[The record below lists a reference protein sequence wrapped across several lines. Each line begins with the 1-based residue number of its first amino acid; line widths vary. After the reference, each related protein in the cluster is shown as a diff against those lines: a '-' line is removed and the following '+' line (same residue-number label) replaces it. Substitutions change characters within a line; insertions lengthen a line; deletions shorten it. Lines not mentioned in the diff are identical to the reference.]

1 MNCLDHRRQRSGVE
15 ATVPT
20 SIYEGSVSSSTFPD
34 LFNATFSWRHES
46 IQTAGNRFNHQFK
59 IWNANIRRIA
69 IQLAR
74 RIVPDAQ
81 AGQEA
86 VPANNEP
93 NPPINQ
99 SATLMPVPRTLHL
112 LWKEWH
118 HGVGGRKPARL
129 FMARERGLFKH
140 KFHRRKLVW
149 DLIVGLIR
157 GGLTA
162 NVA

>member
-1 MNCLDHRRQRSGVE
+1 L
-15 ATVPT
+15 
-20 SIYEGSVSSSTFPD
+20 
-34 LFNATFSWRHES
+34 
-46 IQTAGNRFNHQFK
+46 
-59 IWNANIRRIA
+59 NANIRRIA
-69 IQLAR
+69 IQPAR
-74 RIVPDAQ
+74 RIVPVAQ

-99 SATLMPVPRTLHL
+99 SATLMPVPRTLHV
-112 LWKEWH
+112 LWEEWH

-129 FMARERGLFKH
+129 FTARERGQCKH

-149 DLIVGLIR
+149 DLLAGLIR

-162 NVA
+162 NVACDRIYNVYGQQCSMTTIINRLKADKKHNTLYVNLRV